1 MVEELSL
8 RDYFAAAALQG
19 LTAKTGYSSVEL
31 AKLAYRM
38 AEAMMA
44 ERNKKVPTVDSDFK
58 TTV

>member
-19 LTAKTGYSSVEL
+19 LTAKTGYSSVDL